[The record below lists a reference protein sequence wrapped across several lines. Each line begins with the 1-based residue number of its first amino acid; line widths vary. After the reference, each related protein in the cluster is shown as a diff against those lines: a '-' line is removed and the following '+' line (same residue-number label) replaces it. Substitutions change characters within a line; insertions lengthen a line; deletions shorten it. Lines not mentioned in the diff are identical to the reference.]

1 MAPYA
6 RAALEEVGVYIEGHR
21 ARQVD
26 ANMLEEADLVSAMAP
41 EYAATL
47 PRHFPE
53 SLEKIH
59 TLPGYAYGVPDREV
73 ITDPYGLLMSDY
85 RGSVRRSFECVN
97 LPSVGSLAK
106 AGSSW
111 FGSISRLSS
120 RTEAVSPSCRQ
131 RSRGLIRSAG

>member
-6 RAALEEVGVYIEGHR
+6 RAALEVVGVYIEGNR

-26 ANMLEEADLVSAMAP
+26 TNMLEEADLVSAMAP

-47 PRHFPE
+47 PCHFPE

-59 TLPGYAYGVPDREV
+59 TLPGYAYGVPDRGV

-97 LPSVGSLAK
+97 LLVGRFA
-106 AGSSW
+106 
-111 FGSISRLSS
+111 
-120 RTEAVSPSCRQ
+120 C
-131 RSRGLIRSAG
+131 